1 MKLTSRSDYS
11 LHCLKKSLE
20 LRNAGLNIS
29 GPAISLLLY
38 KRAASNLDRCWR
50 IARIVLSDGREN
62 VWNEQA
68 VRDVYRLNH
77 YADHQL
83 VQADPAVHAAT
94 SPRMNEVQET
104 VQAFIE
110 ALKPGKRGAST

>member
-11 LHCLKKSLE
+11 LHCLRKSLD
-20 LRNAGLNIS
+20 LRRDGLNIS

-38 KRAASNLDRCWR
+38 KRANKNLDRCWR
-50 IARIVLSDGREN
+50 IARIILSDGREN
-62 VWNEQA
+62 IWTEQA
-68 VRDVYRLNH
+68 VKEAYKLNH
-77 YADHQL
+77 CTDHQL

-110 ALKPGKRGAST
+110 ALKPQNASSR